1 MAQKMADFQCNQF
14 IRVLLED
21 RSDAMLKVL
30 PTSIYDQTG
39 NLSWVNVGIGPDTAE
54 LAVQSIRRWWIEKG
68 QAVYPQALR
77 LLVAAD

>member
-1 MAQKMADFQCNQF
+1 MADFRCHQF

-30 PTSIYDQTG
+30 STSIYDLTG
-39 NLSWVNVGIGPDTAE
+39 NLSWVNVGIGPDTPE

-77 LLVAAD
+77 LPIPVN